1 MKKLL
6 IVPIILFWCGVV
18 YAAITVIGTPQTGN
32 ANNGG
37 AVTLTWS
44 TTPSTNDYTIVIAG
58 APAATTTDV
67 TMTTA
72 NYSELTHYEGVG
84 TTAPK
89 YWIYYKKQ
97 GASPDTTAVV
107 ATLSDSAVDQSA
119 IGFVLRG
126 VDGTTFSDQT
136 PTTAGET
143 TSTNPDPNQ
152 IVTQTNGAFVFVTAL
167 AVGTLDSA
175 VTEPSGYTGYSVT
188 GDDTNDHT
196 LSAAYKE
203 VASAGTENPVS
214 WTNQTS
220 ANWYAITFAVRP
232 TVAALTTK
240 QVMIISE

>member
-1 MKKLL
+1 MRTKLL
-6 IVPIILFWCGVV
+6 SLFILLWCGV
-18 YAAITVIGTPQTGN
+18 AHSAISVIGTPQTGN

-44 TTPSTNDYTIVIAG
+44 TAPSTNDYTVVIAG

-67 TMTTA
+67 AMTTA
-72 NYSELTHYEGVG
+72 GYTEVTHYEGVG

-89 YWIYYKKQ
+89 YWIFQKKQ

-107 ATLSDSAVDQSA
+107 TSLSDSAVDQSA

-126 VDGTTFSDQT
+126 VDATTFSDQT

-152 IVTQTNGAFVFVTAL
+152 IVTQTAGAYVIVAAL
-167 AVGTLDSA
+167 SVGTLDAA
-175 VTEPSGYTGYSVT
+175 VTAPSGYTGYSVT
-188 GDDTNDHT
+188 GDDTYDHT

-203 VASAGTENPVS
+203 IAAAGTENPAS

-220 ANWYAITFAVRP
+220 ANWYAITFAVKP
-232 TVAALTTK
+232 AATATRGR
-240 QVMIISE
+240 VW